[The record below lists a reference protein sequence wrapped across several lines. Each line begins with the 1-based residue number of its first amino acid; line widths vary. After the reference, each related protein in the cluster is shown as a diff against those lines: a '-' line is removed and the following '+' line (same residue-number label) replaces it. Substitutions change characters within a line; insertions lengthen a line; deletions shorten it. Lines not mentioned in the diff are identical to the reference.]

1 MGINFIENIKKQKEE
16 DKQRL
21 LKDRKLEEQAEYVE
35 YLEDQNDGQ
44 QKDIRK
50 LKQTVVELEKKLLT
64 SDLDIAKANNKLES
78 VEHQK
83 ELLENRVKY
92 LEKAIKQYQEMP
104 DLKNMIE
111 NLQSLTTPSIDKL
124 VEVMEHSNFGDFEE
138 SLSEF
143 SNKIFHLQHI
153 AENTNCRVNQIY
165 GAVENSMH
173 LGGVRFH

>member
-35 YLEDQNDGQ
+35 YLEEQNDSQ

-50 LKQTVVELEKKLLT
+50 LKQSVVELEKKLLT

-83 ELLENRVKY
+83 ELLENRVEY

-111 NLQSLTTPSIDKL
+111 NLQSLTAPSIDKL
-124 VEVMEHSNFGDFEE
+124 VEVMEHNNFGDFEKDI
-138 SLSEF
+138 SEF
-143 SNKIFHLQHI
+143 KKKIDHIEHI
-153 AENTNCRVNQIY
+153 AVQTEARTCQIN
-165 GAVENSMH
+165 GTINHMH
-173 LGGVRFH
+173 HSGVRFY

>member
-83 ELLENRVKY
+83 ELLENRVEY
-92 LEKAIKQYQEMP
+92 LEKAIKQYQELP

-138 SLSEF
+138 TISEF
-143 SNKIFHLQHI
+143 KEKIDHIEHI
-153 AENTNCRVNQIY
+153 AGQTEARTCRIDDAINHMY
-165 GAVENSMH
+165 HTGA
-173 LGGVRFH
+173 RFYR

>member
-1 MGINFIENIKKQKEE
+1 MGINFIENIKKQKAE
-16 DKQRL
+16 DNQRL

-35 YLEDQNDGQ
+35 YLEEQNEGQ
-44 QKDIRK
+44 QADIRR
-50 LKQTVVELEKKLLT
+50 LKQTVVELENKLLT

-83 ELLENRVKY
+83 ELLENRVEY

-111 NLQSLTTPSIDKL
+111 NLQSLTAPSIDKL

-138 SLSEF
+138 TISEF
-143 SNKIFHLQHI
+143 KKKVDHIEHI
-153 AENTNCRVNQIY
+153 AVQTEARTCQIN
-165 GAVENSMH
+165 GAIDHMRHS
-173 LGGVRFH
+173 GVRFY